1 VKHAART
8 ITIPLSWAFAL
19 IAALTCALCLSMAI
33 GAAPAYAGENAPAVD
48 GAAAVAGTDPAA
60 ATANPVADPK
70 TDSSTN
76 NSAVNANAAV
86 TNAPATTTT
95 ETTSVNANTNN
106 GLGAAAGPSTYASD
120 DGSDDIFIGLQPVET
135 DTQATSP
142 YGDLPAG
149 ANLPAAVNGNPVYVG
164 VSATV
169 GQGVDLAVMVD
180 YMRVNN
186 DTYGVGDTA
195 VLPTTIP
202 GGGTATNADTYHY
215 AMNWYFGDTPI
226 QQGVYYTDLSEY
238 QRVTGLTSAGSAQ
251 PIAVSGRAGASA
263 FVSDSSAGIPD
274 PYGRF
279 KFDTLYRV
287 TTNSY
292 GCSFAV
298 GSTNSVEACERHL
311 RYLDATQRDRE
322 IILLFESSG
331 PRTVTAQATLTRKI
345 VNGGNVSYVVYA
357 SVPVVFY
364 IDVKS
369 ANQGTFTVG
378 AMDQSAVGID
388 ISGFYNYDTN
398 TDAEFETTIFK
409 KYKHINDY
417 AEDSD
422 DALWFEGE
430 YAAGKNYVALWE
442 GNTHKKAAA
451 GKYKI
456 VAQHKTGKYKKL
468 VATFVV
474 EDSEFANGAS
484 VARIVVLQDPSAK
497 SKYAVR
503 FVDENGDELLAERL
517 YDEDTPGSSVACPTT
532 TPTKEGDGVTVK
544 YAFLDWQVVEQGEYS
559 HTSTPLDVTGNFT
572 YKAYYSKIPLS
583 NITSASG
590 VSASGGLFNDDLTGS
605 SICSYELSVVPLGSS
620 TTYVPAS
627 TMEIIG
633 PSNTV
638 LDMYRVVV
646 TQHNHDGTTA
656 WVTTNVGAMSL
667 TLKVSG
673 VADGTKVKV
682 VQVHDS
688 TGPSDPADTITH
700 TGTVKNGEVTITVP
714 NKLSTFI
721 VTTNL
726 EAQGEQEGTSDDPSG
741 DMPSGDDSS
750 SSTTPEQSGDS
761 TNTNTPSAETSG
773 QESGAAGDNANDPA
787 ASGDEAVTRGVPAAD
802 PELGADGVLADGP
815 GEDVDDAVAEGVKA
829 APGTDDVKTPETG
842 DSPLAPLVL
851 VVVAVLACV
860 VATRNGVLWARSRR

>member
-1 VKHAART
+1 MNRAART

-60 ATANPVADPK
+60 ATTNPVADPK

-76 NSAVNANAAV
+76 NSAVNANAAA

-149 ANLPAAVNGNPVYVG
+149 ASLPAAVNENPVYVS
-164 VSATV
+164 VSATM

-180 YMRVNN
+180 YMRVNS

-202 GGGTATNADTYHY
+202 GGGTATNADKYHY
-215 AMNWYFGDTPI
+215 GVSWYVGDTPF

-238 QRVTGLTSAGSAQ
+238 QRVTGSTSAGSAQ
-251 PIAVSGRAGASA
+251 LIAVSGKAGAQA
-263 FVSDSSAGIPD
+263 LVSGNNIAAPVVS
-274 PYGRF
+274 GRF
-279 KFDTLYRV
+279 KLDE
-287 TTNSY
+287 SY
-292 GCSFAV
+292 GV
-298 GSTNSVEACERHL
+298 MSTSSGYSYALGNTNKVQASERHL
-311 RYLDATQRDRE
+311 WYLDEGLLNRE

-331 PRTVTAQATLTRKI
+331 PRTITAQATLTREI
-345 VNGGNVSYVVYA
+345 INGGNTSYIVYA

-369 ANQGTFTVG
+369 VPHGTFTVNG
-378 AMDQSAVGID
+378 VDGSGNDVN
-388 ISGFYNYDTN
+388 ISSFKDYTTGLDS
-398 TDAEFETTIFK
+398 EFETYIYK
-409 KYKHINDY
+409 KYKHLDDY
-417 AEDSD
+417 TGDSD
-422 DALWFEGE
+422 SPFWIDGDN
-430 YAAGKNYVALWE
+430 AAGSNYVLLWE
-442 GNTHKKAAA
+442 GNSHKKAAP
-451 GKYKI
+451 GTY
-456 VAQHKTGKYKKL
+456 KL
-468 VATFVV
+468 VARHHYDKYKTIVKTFTVLS
-474 EDSEFANGAS
+474 SEFESNS
-484 VARIVVLQDPSAK
+484 NVTRTITLEDPSAK

-503 FVDENGDELLAERL
+503 FVDENGDELLAEQL

-532 TPTKEGDGVTVK
+532 TPTKAGDGVTVK
-544 YAFLDWQVVEQGEYS
+544 YAFLDWLVVEQGEYS

-590 VSASGGLFNDDLTGS
+590 VSASGGLFSEDLTGS
-605 SICSYELSVVPLGSS
+605 AICSYELSVVPLGSS

-682 VQVHDS
+682 VQIHDS

-714 NKLSTFI
+714 NKLSTFVI
-721 VTTNL
+721 ATNL
-726 EAQGEQEGTSDDPSG
+726 EAQGAEEGAGGGQGGSSDDPSG
-741 DMPSGDDSS
+741 DTPSGNASGDPETPGPTSEAANKE
-750 SSTTPEQSGDS
+750 STTPVEGGDS
-761 TNTNTPSAETSG
+761 VTNIDDSA
-773 QESGAAGDNANDPA
+773 
-787 ASGDEAVTRGVPAAD
+787 TRGMLAAE
-802 PELGADGVLADGP
+802 PELGPDGVLADGP
-815 GEDVDDAVAEGVKA
+815 GDDIATEGIKAARGVDEGKLPTTGDMSHGLLPVALIVLSAVAA
-829 APGTDDVKTPETG
+829 ARAL
-842 DSPLAPLVL
+842 S
-851 VVVAVLACV
+851 
-860 VATRNGVLWARSRR
+860 ARRRQSER